1 MMYPLKPELKKKKAI
16 LLQENSPMWNL
27 KILENNKPFRII
39 FKGFPMS
46 DYLLLI
52 SGILLMILGII
63 GCLVPVLPGP
73 PLSFIGLILLH
84 LSRFG
89 QFQASTL
96 IILGVIAV
104 VVTILDYIV
113 PIWGTKK
120 FGGSKYGTRGA
131 TVGLIIGLFLG
142 PAGIIIGPFMGA
154 FAGEMI
160 FKDDIRYALKAGFG
174 SLLGFLTGIGLKL
187 AASFIMT
194 FYFVKEWVA

>member
-1 MMYPLKPELKKKKAI
+1 MP
-16 LLQENSPMWNL
+16 
-27 KILENNKPFRII
+27 
-39 FKGFPMS
+39 

-73 PLSFIGLILLH
+73 PFNFIGLILLH

-89 QFQASTL
+89 QFEASTL
-96 IILGVIAV
+96 IILGAVAV
-104 VVTILDYIV
+104 VVTVLDYVV

-120 FGGSKYGTRGA
+120 FGGSKYGVRGA

-142 PAGIIIGPFMGA
+142 PAGIILGSFIGA

-160 FKDDIRYALKAGFG
+160 FKDDIRYAVKAGFG
-174 SLLGFLTGIGLKL
+174 SLLGFLAGIGLKL
-187 AASFIMT
+187 AASFTMT
-194 FYFVKEWVA
+194 FYFVKEWIA